1 MRIAN
6 NGVGFEVNDIKQGIG
21 LANMKRRAESS
32 IFR

>member
-6 NGVGFEVNDIKQGIG
+6 NVVGFEVNDIKQGIV

-32 IFR
+32 ICR